1 VKGWITEWDL
11 KRLAPEE
18 AVDLEVIPLRPSYTE
33 DPELETPTEGDQVGV
48 GADEYSAPPEPEY
61 ATTSV
66 G

>member
-1 VKGWITEWDL
+1 
-11 KRLAPEE
+11 
-18 AVDLEVIPLRPSYTE
+18 VIPLWPSYTE

-48 GADEYSAPPEPEY
+48 GADEYSAPSEPEY